1 MRVTLASHI
10 PVSTV
15 KDASETSAG
24 NTSRIYSFAEKS
36 VHTYVHTRTNPIRF
50 YAKTAECDAGIRARE
65 RAQRYEC
72 IFQER
77 CCIRLLADRK
87 KQRRKE
93 GAASSRGTLLAG
105 TSILMGMG
113 FSTFTRHMCVATMMH
128 INANA
133 LRCVSVPYIKRE
145 KCVDIIYEI
154 SFVACKRENDIIHD
168 ASTATMH
175 M

>member
-1 MRVTLASHI
+1 M
-10 PVSTV
+10 V
-15 KDASETSAG
+15 KDASDTSAAD
-24 NTSRIYSFAEKS
+24 TSHIYSFAEKS
-36 VHTYVHTRTNPIRF
+36 VHVHTRTNRIRS
-50 YAKTAECDAGIRARE
+50 YAKTAECNAGIRARE
-65 RAQRYEC
+65 CAQRYEC

-93 GAASSRGTLLAG
+93 GAAASCRGTLLAG

-133 LRCVSVPYIKRE
+133 LRHVPVPCIKR
-145 KCVDIIYEI
+145 KKYVDIIYEI
-154 SFVACKRENDIIHD
+154 SFSCMQTRE
-168 ASTATMH
+168 
-175 M
+175 